1 MEMKFSNEKQLV
13 ADCPECRTRHL
24 VLVTMSIKS
33 ESRDFLHCKGCKF
46 STEIEDFKASLYT
59 N

>member
-1 MEMKFSNEKQLV
+1 MEMKFSNERQLV

-24 VLVTMSIKS
+24 VLVTMSSGS
-33 ESRDFLHCKGCKF
+33 ESYDFLHCKGCKF
-46 STEIEDFKASLYT
+46 STEIEEFKDSLYK